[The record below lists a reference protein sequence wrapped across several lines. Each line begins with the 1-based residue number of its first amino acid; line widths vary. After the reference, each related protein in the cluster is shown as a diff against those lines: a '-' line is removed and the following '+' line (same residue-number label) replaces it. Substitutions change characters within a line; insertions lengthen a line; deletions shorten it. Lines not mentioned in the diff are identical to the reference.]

1 MNCAA
6 TRQALKNDVREIEDF
21 TVETV
26 RKAGVTGIDIG
37 LLAQKIY
44 DHYPNFKAKK
54 LGYSTFQK
62 FVHSLQDLQVENL
75 GNNQK
80 NVYMRRN

>member
-1 MNCAA
+1 MEA
-6 TRQALKNDVREIEDF
+6 VR
-21 TVETV
+21 
-26 RKAGVTGIDIG
+26 RAGITGIDIG
-37 LLAQKIY
+37 QLAQKIY

-62 FVHSLQDLQVENL
+62 FVHSLQELQVENL

-80 NVYMRRN
+80 NVYIRQK